1 MATKEINLIVLVSHQ
16 FVHNS
21 FLNGTKA
28 SREFSSLANKCATVL
43 IHERSAGASDQTFP
57 QKRVGPCRRASVA
70 CCRSRPTVS
79 PHKERR
85 GAASQQH
92 YRFLSVF
99 VCLPSARQ
107 HDTRETAKLPGGD
120 SREIFQVASDGRNVN
135 SFTAVYI
142 TANLTSNRRDSS
154 SLLSKALY

>member
-1 MATKEINLIVLVSHQ
+1 MATKELNVIVLVSHE
-16 FVHNS
+16 FVHRS
-21 FLNGTKA
+21 FLNGAKA

-57 QKRVGPCRRASVA
+57 QKRAGPRRRASVA

-99 VCLPSARQ
+99 VCLAF
-107 HDTRETAKLPGGD
+107 RETTRHEGDGEAAWGRQPRDFSGGVGWKKCQLFHC
-120 SREIFQVASDGRNVN
+120 RLHHG
-135 SFTAVYI
+135 
-142 TANLTSNRRDSS
+142 
-154 SLLSKALY
+154 